1 MQPRLRE
8 NDWLLASDGTKSG
21 MVPANYVRVLG
32 TKKGKPS
39 AVPAQD
45 NNALS
50 TGTEPPVTP
59 QEMQTKTENSPSSNT

>member
-32 TKKGKPS
+32 TRKGKPL
-39 AVPAQD
+39 AVPVQD

-50 TGTEPPVTP
+50 PGPGLPVTP
-59 QEMQTKTENSPSSNT
+59 QEMQTITENSPSSNT

>member
-32 TKKGKPS
+32 TRKGKPL
-39 AVPAQD
+39 AVPVQD

-50 TGTEPPVTP
+50 TGPEQSVTP
-59 QEMQTKTENSPSSNT
+59 QEMQTKTENSPSSNP